1 MLRRVTTRT
10 GQADLPPPRTAARR
24 GAVVVETAIVLPVC
38 LLVLLGLFDFCRLLM
53 VRQVINNA
61 AREGARYATVGTASV
76 DTAAVQ
82 TVVQN
87 FLVGQLPSS
96 ATIQVYLADPA
107 TGSNLGDWTTAQLG
121 QAIAVQVK
129 ANYTPMLSKFSLL
142 PASVPLTATAIMRS
156 EAN

>member
-1 MLRRVTTRT
+1 M
-10 GQADLPPPRTAARR
+10 RR
-24 GAVVVETAIVLPVC
+24 GATIVETAIVLPVC
-38 LLVLLGLFDFCRLLM
+38 LLFMLALFDFCRLMM
-53 VRQVINNA
+53 VREVINNA

-76 DTAAVQ
+76 NTAGVQ
-82 TVVQN
+82 SVVQN
-87 FLVGQLPSS
+87 FLAGQLPSS
-96 ATIQVYLADPA
+96 ATITVYLADPA

-129 ANYTPMLSKFSLL
+129 ANYSPMLSTFSLL